1 VGWRYRFWQ
10 FWNALTAKPDERDL
24 IFVEEILSPS
34 LIQLFYQ
41 MSSSEQAHALRVC
54 KVLLHQGERE
64 PELLAAAL
72 LHDIGKS
79 LYPLRIW
86 ERVWIVLYHR
96 FLAQRFPGAQ
106 FRTGKDGQRSSWWAR
121 PLVIASQHPEWG
133 AQMLEE
139 KGASPVTVWLVR
151 NHQEPI
157 EKALDG
163 RAEEMLEMLRR
174 ADQVS

>member
-1 VGWRYRFWQ
+1 M
-10 FWNALTAKPDERDL
+10 P
-24 IFVEEILSPS
+24 P
-34 LIQLFYQ
+34 
-41 MSSSEQAHALRVC
+41 SEQAHALRVC
-54 KVLLHQGERE
+54 KLLLHEGERE
-64 PELLAAAL
+64 ADLLAAAL

-96 FLAQRFPGAQ
+96 VFEHRFLGAH
-106 FRTGKDGQRSSWWAR
+106 FRMGKEGHGPPWWAR
-121 PLVIASQHPEWG
+121 PMMITSQHPEWG
-133 AQMLEE
+133 ARMLEE
-139 KGASPVTVWLVR
+139 KGASPITVWLVR